1 MTLYTRT
8 EKRHRAPIFV
18 LTAWV
23 TLYACCVGA
32 DTRKPPGWAVASAH
46 PAATEAAYHV
56 ANLGGNAFDAA
67 IAVTAAL
74 SVVEPMSSGVG
85 GGGFW
90 LIHQAQDGSQIMIDG
105 RERAPLKAHRDMYL
119 DEQGNVVEGLS
130 LNGPLAAG
138 IPGEP
143 AALAH
148 LAANYGRLDLSVS
161 LQPAIDLAREG
172 FTVTPRFQRM
182 VKFRH
187 PVFNAKARRVF
198 LHDDQVPGVGY
209 VIQQPELAA
218 TLSAMAA
225 EGHDGF
231 YQGWVASTLVSE
243 LARAGGIWS
252 QRDLSEYQVVERT
265 PVVGRY
271 RDARFV
277 SAAPPSSG
285 GIVLSQIL
293 NMLQLQSVWAL
304 DRVERV
310 HTIVEAMRR
319 AYRDR
324 ALYLGDPDFVSV
336 DQVGLTSMQHA
347 RQAVESMDTIATSSA
362 DLDPG
367 AGRTQGQGDDTSHF
381 SIMDDQGNRVA
392 ATLSINYPF
401 GCGYVSSGTGVVLNN
416 EMDDFVSKPGVA
428 NVYGLVGG
436 KANSIAPGK
445 RPLSSMS
452 PTFVETDE
460 FVAVIGTPG
469 GSRIITMVL
478 LAMLELLDNAERNLD
493 NVVNLPRYHHQYL
506 PDHITLEPGAFDQ
519 ELTAGLGQKGHKLNE
534 RKRTY
539 GDMHAV
545 LWELADNRLT
555 AASDGRGEGSAKVWQ
570 AGGN

>member
-1 MTLYTRT
+1 MGTDI
-8 EKRHRAPIFV
+8 KRYNRALILV
-18 LTAWV
+18 LAAWV
-23 TLYACCVGA
+23 TLYSCSVRA
-32 DTRKPPGWAVASAH
+32 DTTKPPGWAVASAH
-46 PAATEAAYHV
+46 TAATEAAYRV

-67 IAVTAAL
+67 IAVSAAL
-74 SVVEPMSSGVG
+74 SVVEPMSSGIG

-90 LIHQAQDGSQIMIDG
+90 LIHRAEDGFQIMIDG

-119 DEQGNVVEGLS
+119 DEQGNAVDGLS

-148 LAANYGRLDLSVS
+148 IAAKYGRLDLAVS
-161 LQPAIDLAREG
+161 LRPAIDLAREG
-172 FTVTPRFQRM
+172 FAVTPRFQGM
-182 VKFRH
+182 VEFRH
-187 PVFNAKARRVF
+187 PVFNTPARRLF
-198 LHDDQVPGVGY
+198 LDGDQVPELGY
-209 VIQQPELAA
+209 VIRQPELAA
-218 TLSAMAA
+218 TLSAIAA

-231 YQGWVASTLVSE
+231 YHGWVASTLVSE
-243 LARAGGIWS
+243 LIRTGGIWS
-252 QRDLSEYQVVERT
+252 QRDLSEYHVVERM

-271 RDARFV
+271 REARFV

-285 GIVLSQIL
+285 GIVLGHIL
-293 NMLQLQSVWAL
+293 NILQLRSAWEL
-304 DRVERV
+304 DRVDRT

-324 ALYLGDPDFVSV
+324 ALYLGDPDFVAV
-336 DQVGLTSMQHA
+336 DQTRLTSMEHA
-347 RQAVESMDTIATSSA
+347 NQAVEDMNAVATPSA
-362 DLDPG
+362 ELNPG
-367 AGRTQGQGDDTSHF
+367 AGRGQGEGVDTSHF
-381 SIMDDQGNRVA
+381 SIIDDEGNRVA

-460 FVAVIGTPG
+460 IVAVIGTPG

-506 PDHITLEPGAFDQ
+506 PDRITLEPGAFDQ
-519 ELTAGLGQKGHKLNE
+519 ELTAGLQQKGHVLNE

-545 LWELADNRLT
+545 LWQKAGNRLT

-570 AGGN
+570 